1 MGPRHKAATV
11 RIAFYVSKRTRI
23 PLFPLSGAIL
33 FPRSHLPLHIFE
45 ERYRAM
51 VQDAMAGPGRIA
63 MIQPSSVQ
71 SEVEGG
77 DSDASTLYQVGC
89 VGELVGVEELDDGR
103 FNIMLLGSQRF
114 RLIAEAD
121 GGTPYRQADI
131 DLAAYDD
138 DDDPEPLSSIQR
150 ADVEREAR
158 RFGDALSLAVDW
170 DAVGRLDDEML
181 VNAIAQV
188 APFDAGAKQALLE
201 EVTLAGRADLVV
213 QLMQFQRLAPGGADM
228 TQTMQ

>member
-1 MGPRHKAATV
+1 M
-11 RIAFYVSKRTRI
+11 SKRTRI

-77 DSDASTLYQVGC
+77 DSEASTLYQVGC